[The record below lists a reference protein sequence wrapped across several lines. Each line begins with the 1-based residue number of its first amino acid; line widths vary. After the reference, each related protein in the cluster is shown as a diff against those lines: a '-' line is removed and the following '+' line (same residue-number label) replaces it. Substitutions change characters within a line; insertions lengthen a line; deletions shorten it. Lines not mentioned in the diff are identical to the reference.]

1 MTDRHKVILPLVL
14 AAFKGSLLMNYSKF
28 KILRIFA
35 QLKTLLDL
43 KSDFDEDGAAT
54 LVSSGTEFKSG
65 NAWGLIFA
73 IFIASIGLNVNS
85 TAVII
90 GAMLISPLMGPIV
103 GAGFSL
109 GTHDFELLKKSATNL
124 LHAVVISIATSTLFF
139 LISPSGAIK
148 SELLARTQ
156 PTIFD
161 VLIAF
166 FGGAAG
172 IVASTRKNRGN
183 AVPGVAIATALM
195 PPLCTVGYSI
205 ANLELQYAAG
215 ALYLFSINAV
225 FILIATYL
233 FTRILGFK
241 LKVDRNLTRDKIIHR
256 YMTWGSFVF
265 ITPSVVM
272 AWYLHKK
279 TQFENNLN
287 DFINTE
293 FNFSTTIIAKK
304 DIIFKLNDSKI
315 SIYLFGEDLSD
326 EQKKNIKKSLA
337 KYPSLQNSV
346 LNISTIK
353 KDNFS
358 INELEERFVRRNEL
372 SQLLKIEASSKE
384 SFNQKKSSEI
394 LMELNQ
400 KFNSQ
405 ILNLEVNDDHVK
417 IYWKT
422 KPSKNKISQ
431 IELETYKLL
440 MQKKISFT
448 HSLFIK

>member
-1 MTDRHKVILPLVL
+1 
-14 AAFKGSLLMNYSKF
+14 MNYQKF
-28 KILRIFA
+28 KFLRLFA
-35 QLKTLLDL
+35 QIRSLLDL
-43 KSDFDEDGAAT
+43 KTDFDEDGTYT
-54 LVSSGTEFKSG
+54 LINSGAEFKSG

-103 GAGFSL
+103 GSGFSI
-109 GTHDFELLKKSATNL
+109 GTHDFELLKKSAKNL
-124 LHAVVISIATSTLFF
+124 AYAVAISVVTSTLFF
-139 LISPSGAIK
+139 LISPSGSVK

-172 IVASTRKNRGN
+172 IVASTRANKGN

-205 ANLELQYAAG
+205 AHFEFQYAIG

-225 FILIATYL
+225 FILIATYV

-241 LKVDRNLTRDKIIHR
+241 LKVDRNPDRDKTIHR

-265 ITPSVVM
+265 IIPSIIM

-279 TQFENNLN
+279 SQFENSAL
-287 DFINTE
+287 DFINSE
-293 FNFSTTIIAKK
+293 FNFSTTVVAKK
-304 DIIFKLNDSKI
+304 DIAFDLKKPRIEVFVFGDDLSEAQRLKI
-315 SIYLFGEDLSD
+315 SQNLDKVSALRGS
-326 EQKKNIKKSLA
+326 SL
-337 KYPSLQNSV
+337 KILGIQ
-346 LNISTIK
+346 

-358 INELEERFVRRNEL
+358 LNDLEERFIRRSEF
-372 SQLLKIEASSKE
+372 SQLLKIEE
-384 SFNQKKSSEI
+384 GNKSNVQNSNSTEI
-394 LMELNQ
+394 LKQINIIFENQ
-400 KFNSQ
+400 IHDFK
-405 ILNLEVNDDHVK
+405 IADDR
-417 IYWKT
+417 IQLYWKT
-422 KPSKNKISQ
+422 KPSKIKMDQAELKILKLMTNND
-431 IELETYKLL
+431 LEF
-440 MQKKISFT
+440 S
-448 HSLFIK
+448 HSVLVR

>member
-1 MTDRHKVILPLVL
+1 MSIQKI
-14 AAFKGSLLMNYSKF
+14 KF
-28 KILRIFA
+28 LRLFA
-35 QLKTLLDL
+35 QVRNLLDL
-43 KSDFDEDGAAT
+43 KTDFDEEETYA
-54 LVSSGTEFKSG
+54 LINSGTEFKSG

-103 GAGFSL
+103 GSGFSL
-109 GTHDFELLKKSATNL
+109 GTHDFELLKKSVKNL
-124 LHAVVISIATSTLFF
+124 AYAVAISVATSTLFF
-139 LISPSGAIK
+139 LISPIGSVK

-172 IVASTRKNRGN
+172 IVASTRMNKGN

-205 ANLELQYAAG
+205 AHLEFQYAIG

-225 FILIATYL
+225 FILIATYV

-241 LKVDRNLTRDKIIHR
+241 LRVDRNPGRDKIIHR

-265 ITPSVVM
+265 IIPSIVM

-279 TQFENNLN
+279 SQFENSAQE
-287 DFINTE
+287 FINSE
-293 FNFSTTIIAKK
+293 FNFSATVVTKK
-304 DIIFKLNDSKI
+304 AINFDLKEPRIEVFVFGDDLSEEQRLKI
-315 SIYLFGEDLSD
+315 SQNLEKVPALRGS
-326 EQKKNIKKSLA
+326 SL
-337 KYPSLQNSV
+337 KILGIQ
-346 LNISTIK
+346 

-358 INELEERFVRRNEL
+358 LNDLEERFIRRSEF
-372 SQLLKIEASSKE
+372 SQLLKIEEANKGIV
-384 SFNQKKSSEI
+384 QQLKTSEI
-394 LMELNQ
+394 LKELNMM
-400 KFNSQ
+400 
-405 ILNLEVNDDHVK
+405 LENK
-417 IYWKT
+417 IYDIE
-422 KPSKNKISQ
+422 ISQ
-431 IELETYKLL
+431 ERISLHWKVKPNKNSMDQAELKILKLL
-440 MQKKISFT
+440 MNKNFDFS
-448 HSLFIK
+448 HSVLVR

>member
-1 MTDRHKVILPLVL
+1 
-14 AAFKGSLLMNYSKF
+14 MNYPKYRF
-28 KILRIFA
+28 LRLFA
-35 QLKTLLDL
+35 KVRNLLDL
-43 KSDFDEDGAAT
+43 KTDFDEDGTYT
-54 LVSSGTEFKSG
+54 LINSGAEFKSG

-103 GAGFSL
+103 GSGFSI
-109 GTHDFELLKKSATNL
+109 GTHDFDLLKKSAKNL
-124 LHAVVISIATSTLFF
+124 AYAVAISVVTSTLFF
-139 LISPSGAIK
+139 LISPSGSVK

-172 IVASTRKNRGN
+172 IVASTRMNKGN

-205 ANLELQYAAG
+205 AHFEFQYAVG

-225 FILIATYL
+225 FILIATYV

-241 LKVDRNLTRDKIIHR
+241 LKVDRNPSRDKTIHR

-265 ITPSVVM
+265 IIPSIVM

-279 TQFENNLN
+279 SQFENSAL
-287 DFINTE
+287 DFINSE
-293 FNFSTTIIAKK
+293 FNFSTTVVAKK
-304 DIIFKLNDSKI
+304 DIVFDLKKPRIEVFVFGDDLSEEQRLKI
-315 SIYLFGEDLSD
+315 SQNLDKVPALRGS
-326 EQKKNIKKSLA
+326 SL
-337 KYPSLQNSV
+337 KILGIQ
-346 LNISTIK
+346 

-358 INELEERFVRRNEL
+358 LNDLEERFIRRSEF
-372 SQLLKIEASSKE
+372 SQLLKIEEGNRSNFLRS
-384 SFNQKKSSEI
+384 NSSEI
-394 LMELNQ
+394 LKQ
-400 KFNSQ
+400 
-405 ILNLEVNDDHVK
+405 LNLIFENQVHDLHMADHR
-417 IYWKT
+417 IQLYWKT
-422 KPSKNKISQ
+422 KPSKMKMDQAEIKV
-431 IELETYKLL
+431 LKLL
-440 MQKKISFT
+440 TNSGLVFS
-448 HSLFIK
+448 HSVLVRE